1 MFPCIFIIRDT
12 DINIRI
18 LKKRKKETHHIEIRW
33 VTRNKNKNSNVGVSP
48 PTNISI
54 NPFKNVKICNLL
66 IIN

>member
-33 VTRNKNKNSNVGVSP
+33 VTRHKNKNSNVGVSP
-48 PTNISI
+48 PTQININSFQI
-54 NPFKNVKICNLL
+54 VKIYN
-66 IIN
+66 